1 MTFESK
7 EERIR
12 KRAYALW
19 EEDGSMEGCDDEY
32 WRKARELVEEELL
45 QEQTGGSTQAMQF
58 AR

>member
-1 MTFESK
+1 MNLESK

-45 QEQTGGSTQAMQF
+45 REQNEGAV
-58 AR
+58 